1 MRLKLFRVTGNSML
15 PALKDK
21 DYVLTRQSSDL
32 QPGDIVVMNLPDY
45 GQVIKRIDS
54 LSTDSIK
61 LSGDNPRLT
70 SSCCERAQLKDC
82 LIGKMI
88 AKFSLP
94 F

>member
-1 MRLKLFRVTGNSML
+1 ML

-21 DYVLTRQSSDL
+21 DYILTRQSSDL

-70 SSCCERAQLKDC
+70 SSCCEQAQLKDC
-82 LIGKMI
+82 LTGKMI

>member
-1 MRLKLFRVTGNSML
+1 MRLKLFRVTGKSML

-61 LSGDNPRLT
+61 LSGDNPRLA

-88 AKFSLP
+88 AKFSVP

>member
-1 MRLKLFRVTGNSML
+1 ML

-21 DYVLTRQSSDL
+21 DFILARQSSNLDS
-32 QPGDIVVMNLPDY
+32 GDIVVMNLPDY
-45 GQVIKRIDS
+45 GQVVKRIHS
-54 LSTDSIK
+54 ISTDSIK

-70 SSCCERAQLKDC
+70 SSCCEQTQLKDH

>member
-1 MRLKLFRVTGNSML
+1 MKFKLFRVTGNSML
-15 PALKDK
+15 PSLKNK
-21 DYVLTRQSSDL
+21 DLIITRQSSDL
-32 QPGDIVVMNLPDY
+32 HPGDIVVMNLPDY
-45 GQVIKRIDS
+45 GQVIKRIHS
-54 LSTDSIK
+54 VSTDSIK

-70 SSCCERAQLKDC
+70 SSCCEQAQLKDY